1 MKRQCGPRKKH
12 KLDYC
17 VIGLYLRQFC
27 TTTNDNDLTDTGPYG
42 QTATSLFWSN
52 SIKNRKHLQV
62 VWKEN
67 RGNVQN
73 EGELVSTNPV
83 KNDNKDEDSNDR
95 NVNTGFA
102 KANESQKKYSIGRKR
117 NRLSFNRNKE
127 TISISSDE
135 SDDHITRST
144 RKLRKQKK
152 FLSPHQSNQ
161 NHLLYTV
168 FAQNITQK

>member
-17 VIGLYLRQFC
+17 VIGQYLRQFC

-102 KANESQKKYSIGRKR
+102 KANESQKKYSIEIDSPLIGIKK
-117 NRLSFNRNKE
+117 LSASPRMKVM
-127 TISISSDE
+127 TISRDQLE
-135 SDDHITRST
+135 
-144 RKLRKQKK
+144 
-152 FLSPHQSNQ
+152 N
-161 NHLLYTV
+161 
-168 FAQNITQK
+168 

>member
-17 VIGLYLRQFC
+17 VIGQYLRQFC

-83 KNDNKDEDSNDR
+83 KMIIKMKTAMTGMLILGLPKQMKVRRSIQSAENEKDSPLI
-95 NVNTGFA
+95 GI
-102 KANESQKKYSIGRKR
+102 KK
-117 NRLSFNRNKE
+117 LSASPRMKVM
-127 TISISSDE
+127 TISRDQLE
-135 SDDHITRST
+135 
-144 RKLRKQKK
+144 
-152 FLSPHQSNQ
+152 N
-161 NHLLYTV
+161 
-168 FAQNITQK
+168 

>member
-17 VIGLYLRQFC
+17 VIGQYLRQFC

-83 KNDNKDEDSNDR
+83 KNDNKDEDSMLILGLPKQMKVR
-95 NVNTGFA
+95 RSIQSA
-102 KANESQKKYSIGRKR
+102 ENEIDSPLIGIKK
-117 NRLSFNRNKE
+117 LSASPRMKVM
-127 TISISSDE
+127 TISRDQLE
-135 SDDHITRST
+135 
-144 RKLRKQKK
+144 
-152 FLSPHQSNQ
+152 N
-161 NHLLYTV
+161 
-168 FAQNITQK
+168 